1 MQWCQGRFLNW
12 LFKLSNYALPTK
24 SILIPSKDAVLNAA
38 SSLSD
43 TAKIALQ
50 VAADKACGTY
60 TASKGTA
67 SQVAGSNGAASG
79 AHQDIVWLQQLILL
93 KY

>member
-1 MQWCQGRFLNW
+1 MMPRPV
-12 LFKLSNYALPTK
+12 FKLTFQQKLVRNPIFNTG
-24 SILIPSKDAVLNAA
+24 KDAVLNAA

-67 SQVAGSNGAASG
+67 SQVAASNGAVSG
-79 AHQDIVWLQQLILL
+79 AHQDIV
-93 KY
+93 